1 MTGVQSKRNLQHFL
15 KQDLKI
21 NPLLMAAS
29 TKRANPTLVICQ
41 EAEKKSQII
50 TFTVKTN
57 YQSTYFDT

>member
-41 EAEKKSQII
+41 EAIEKNYI
-50 TFTVKTN
+50 TFTVKTK